1 MSFLKL
7 SYAGK
12 SFVIPQNDVT
22 TGVISA
28 FFGLDPLGLHLK
40 VFREHGVA
48 NVWPDG
54 SGKFG
59 IPVDGKHAEVIGFCR
74 DQEDEEDLFDT
85 STILS
90 TCPGP
95 SRSTPR
101 ALPGSSRR
109 WHQQV
114 PSSVHSYRPS
124 TSGGARI
131 PPGVKLGNY
140 RLGNYP
146 ALGGMKG
153 KRKAITKDV
162 MLSKPNV
169 ETGYPENLFPVT
181 INLSA
186 LPEITVGTVA
196 EAVENMLDNREPVII
211 LNSRGDII
219 QDMATTRGETSI
231 TLINLKKSALII
243 YSACC
248 YVK

>member
-12 SFVIPQNDVT
+12 SFAIPQNDVT

-114 PSSVHSYRPS
+114 PSSVQSYRPS

-131 PPGVKLGNY
+131 PPGVKTRQLPTRQLPRFRRNEGKEKGNHQ
-140 RLGNYP
+140 RCDAFQTERGNW
-146 ALGGMKG
+146 
-153 KRKAITKDV
+153 
-162 MLSKPNV
+162 LS
-169 ETGYPENLFPVT
+169 
-181 INLSA
+181 
-186 LPEITVGTVA
+186 
-196 EAVENMLDNREPVII
+196 REP
-211 LNSRGDII
+211 LSSHDQSQRSSRNYGGNC
-219 QDMATTRGETSI
+219 R
-231 TLINLKKSALII
+231 
-243 YSACC
+243 
-248 YVK
+248 